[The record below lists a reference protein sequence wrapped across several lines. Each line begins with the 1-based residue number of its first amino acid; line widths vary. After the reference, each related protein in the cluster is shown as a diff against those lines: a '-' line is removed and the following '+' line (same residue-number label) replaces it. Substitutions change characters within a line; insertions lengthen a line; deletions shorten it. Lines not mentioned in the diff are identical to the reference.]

1 MKDTQNFTAQRLPN
15 GVTEITDLSGVHCFL
30 VEGRDKALLIDT
42 MTGLRGLPA
51 FVATLTDLPVEVAL
65 THGHMD
71 HAGGVF
77 EFGRCYIHPA
87 DIPMLD
93 GRTLPARVGYVR
105 GQLPPGEAPEASA
118 FVPDGPVEFVPLKA
132 GDKLDLGGRVLEVLH
147 VPGHTRGSLCYL
159 DTASGDF
166 FAGDACNN
174 NTLLMMDV
182 SATIEEWLMSAEYI
196 LAEGNPNVILCER
209 GIRTFETYTRNTL
222 DLSAV
227 LAAKQ
232 LSHLP
237 VVVDPS
243 HACGRAWMVEGM
255 AVAAVAAG
263 ADGLLIEVH
272 NDPPNALCDGAQ
284 SLTPEQF
291 AALMD
296 KVRAVAACVGREV

>member
-132 GDKLDLGGRVLEVLH
+132 GDKLDLGGRALEVLH

-182 SATIEEWLMSAEYI
+182 SATIEEYLEALLALKERQGDIRRFYLFHGPSLQDKSCIDDNIQCCRDI
-196 LAEGNPNVILCER
+196 LAGTDDRVPVDFLGRSGYLAKERTPGTFSRKDGRFGN
-209 GIRTFETYTRNTL
+209 
-222 DLSAV
+222 
-227 LAAKQ
+227 
-232 LSHLP
+232 
-237 VVVDPS
+237 VVYNP
-243 HACGRAWMVEGM
+243 
-255 AVAAVAAG
+255 
-263 ADGLLIEVH
+263 
-272 NDPPNALCDGAQ
+272 Q
-284 SLTPEQF
+284 Q
-291 AALMD
+291 
-296 KVRAVAACVGREV
+296 VRKG

>member
-42 MTGLRGLPA
+42 MTGLRGLSA

-118 FVPDGPVEFVPLKA
+118 FVPDSPVEFSALQA
-132 GDKLDLGGRVLEVLH
+132 GDRLDLGGRVLEVLH

-182 SATIEEWLMSAEYI
+182 SATIEEYLEALLALKERQGDIRRFYLFHGPSLQDKSCIDDNIQCCRDI
-196 LAEGNPNVILCER
+196 LAGTDDRVPVDFLGRPGYLAKERTPGTFSRKDGRFGN
-209 GIRTFETYTRNTL
+209 
-222 DLSAV
+222 
-227 LAAKQ
+227 
-232 LSHLP
+232 
-237 VVVDPS
+237 VVYNP
-243 HACGRAWMVEGM
+243 
-255 AVAAVAAG
+255 
-263 ADGLLIEVH
+263 
-272 NDPPNALCDGAQ
+272 Q
-284 SLTPEQF
+284 Q
-291 AALMD
+291 
-296 KVRAVAACVGREV
+296 VRKG

>member
-42 MTGLRGLPA
+42 MTGLRGLSA

-132 GDKLDLGGRVLEVLH
+132 GDKLDLGGRALEVLH

-182 SATIEEWLMSAEYI
+182 SATIEEYLGALLALKERQGDIRRFYLFHGPSLQDKSCIDDNIQCCRDI
-196 LAEGNPNVILCER
+196 LAGTDDRVPVDFLGRPGYLAKERTPGTFSRKDGRFGN
-209 GIRTFETYTRNTL
+209 
-222 DLSAV
+222 
-227 LAAKQ
+227 
-232 LSHLP
+232 
-237 VVVDPS
+237 VVYNP
-243 HACGRAWMVEGM
+243 
-255 AVAAVAAG
+255 
-263 ADGLLIEVH
+263 
-272 NDPPNALCDGAQ
+272 Q
-284 SLTPEQF
+284 Q
-291 AALMD
+291 
-296 KVRAVAACVGREV
+296 VRKC

>member
-51 FVATLTDLPVEVAL
+51 FVAALTDLPVEVAL

-132 GDKLDLGGRVLEVLH
+132 GDKLDLGGRALEVLH

-182 SATIEEWLMSAEYI
+182 SATIEEYLGALLALKERQGDIRRFYLFHGPSLQDKSCIDDNIQCCRDI
-196 LAEGNPNVILCER
+196 LAGTDDRVPVDFLGRPGYLAKERTPGTFSRKDGRFGN
-209 GIRTFETYTRNTL
+209 
-222 DLSAV
+222 
-227 LAAKQ
+227 
-232 LSHLP
+232 
-237 VVVDPS
+237 VVYNP
-243 HACGRAWMVEGM
+243 
-255 AVAAVAAG
+255 
-263 ADGLLIEVH
+263 
-272 NDPPNALCDGAQ
+272 Q
-284 SLTPEQF
+284 Q
-291 AALMD
+291 
-296 KVRAVAACVGREV
+296 VRKG

>member
-132 GDKLDLGGRVLEVLH
+132 GDKLDLGGRALEVLH

-182 SATIEEWLMSAEYI
+182 SATIEEYLEALLALKERQGDIRRFYLFHGPSLQDKSCIDDNIQCCRDI
-196 LAEGNPNVILCER
+196 LAGTDDRVPVDFLGRPSYLAKERTPGTFSRKDGRFGN
-209 GIRTFETYTRNTL
+209 
-222 DLSAV
+222 
-227 LAAKQ
+227 
-232 LSHLP
+232 
-237 VVVDPS
+237 VVYNP
-243 HACGRAWMVEGM
+243 
-255 AVAAVAAG
+255 
-263 ADGLLIEVH
+263 
-272 NDPPNALCDGAQ
+272 Q
-284 SLTPEQF
+284 Q
-291 AALMD
+291 
-296 KVRAVAACVGREV
+296 VRKG

>member
-87 DIPMLD
+87 DIPLLD

-132 GDKLDLGGRVLEVLH
+132 GDKLDLGGRALEVLH

-182 SATIEEWLMSAEYI
+182 SATIEEYLGALLALKERQGDIRRFYLFHGPSLQDKSCIDDNIQCCRDI
-196 LAEGNPNVILCER
+196 LAGTDDRVPVDFLGRPGYLAKERTPGTFSRKDGRFGN
-209 GIRTFETYTRNTL
+209 
-222 DLSAV
+222 
-227 LAAKQ
+227 
-232 LSHLP
+232 
-237 VVVDPS
+237 VVYNP
-243 HACGRAWMVEGM
+243 
-255 AVAAVAAG
+255 
-263 ADGLLIEVH
+263 
-272 NDPPNALCDGAQ
+272 Q
-284 SLTPEQF
+284 Q
-291 AALMD
+291 
-296 KVRAVAACVGREV
+296 VRKG

>member
-1 MKDTQNFTAQRLPN
+1 MKNTQNFTAQRLPN

-132 GDKLDLGGRVLEVLH
+132 GDKLDLGGRALEVLH

-182 SATIEEWLMSAEYI
+182 SATIEEYLGALLALKERQGDIRRFYLFHGPSLQDKSCIDDNIQCCRDI
-196 LAEGNPNVILCER
+196 LAGTDDRVPVDFLGRPGYLAKERTPGTFSRKDGRFGNIVYNP
-209 GIRTFETYTRNTL
+209 
-222 DLSAV
+222 
-227 LAAKQ
+227 Q
-232 LSHLP
+232 
-237 VVVDPS
+237 
-243 HACGRAWMVEGM
+243 
-255 AVAAVAAG
+255 
-263 ADGLLIEVH
+263 
-272 NDPPNALCDGAQ
+272 Q
-284 SLTPEQF
+284 
-291 AALMD
+291 
-296 KVRAVAACVGREV
+296 VRKG

>member
-105 GQLPPGEAPEASA
+105 GPLPPGEAPEASA

-132 GDKLDLGGRVLEVLH
+132 GDKLDLGGRALEVLH

-182 SATIEEWLMSAEYI
+182 SATIEEYLEAL
-196 LAEGNPNVILCER
+196 LALKARQGDIRRFYLFHGPRLQDQSVI
-209 GIRTFETYTRNTL
+209 
-222 DLSAV
+222 D
-227 LAAKQ
+227 
-232 LSHLP
+232 
-237 VVVDPS
+237 
-243 HACGRAWMVEGM
+243 
-255 AVAAVAAG
+255 
-263 ADGLLIEVH
+263 
-272 NDPPNALCDGAQ
+272 
-284 SLTPEQF
+284 
-291 AALMD
+291 D
-296 KVRAVAACVGREV
+296 KIH

>member
-51 FVATLTDLPVEVAL
+51 FVATLTDLPVEMAL

-132 GDKLDLGGRVLEVLH
+132 GDKLDLGGRALEVLH

-182 SATIEEWLMSAEYI
+182 SATIEEYLGALLALKERQGDIRRFYLFHGPSLQDKSCIDDNIQCCRDI
-196 LAEGNPNVILCER
+196 LAGTDDRVPVDFLGRPGYLAKERTPGTFSRKDGRFGNIVYNP
-209 GIRTFETYTRNTL
+209 
-222 DLSAV
+222 
-227 LAAKQ
+227 Q
-232 LSHLP
+232 
-237 VVVDPS
+237 
-243 HACGRAWMVEGM
+243 
-255 AVAAVAAG
+255 
-263 ADGLLIEVH
+263 
-272 NDPPNALCDGAQ
+272 Q
-284 SLTPEQF
+284 
-291 AALMD
+291 
-296 KVRAVAACVGREV
+296 VRKG

>member
-51 FVATLTDLPVEVAL
+51 FVATLTDLSVEVAL
-65 THGHMD
+65 IHGHMD

-132 GDKLDLGGRVLEVLH
+132 GDKLDLGGRALEVLH

-182 SATIEEWLMSAEYI
+182 SATIEEYLEALLALKERQGDIRRFYLFHGPSLQDKSCIDDNIQCCRDI
-196 LAEGNPNVILCER
+196 LAGTDDRVPVDFLGRPGYLAKERTPGTFSRKDGRFGNIVYNP
-209 GIRTFETYTRNTL
+209 
-222 DLSAV
+222 
-227 LAAKQ
+227 Q
-232 LSHLP
+232 
-237 VVVDPS
+237 
-243 HACGRAWMVEGM
+243 
-255 AVAAVAAG
+255 
-263 ADGLLIEVH
+263 
-272 NDPPNALCDGAQ
+272 Q
-284 SLTPEQF
+284 
-291 AALMD
+291 
-296 KVRAVAACVGREV
+296 VRKG

>member
-87 DIPMLD
+87 DISMLD
-93 GRTLPARVGYVR
+93 GHTLPARVGYVR

-132 GDKLDLGGRVLEVLH
+132 GDKLDLGGRALEVLH

-182 SATIEEWLMSAEYI
+182 SATIEEYLGALLALKERQGDIRRFYLFHGPSLQDKSCIDDNIQCCRDI
-196 LAEGNPNVILCER
+196 LAGTDDRVPVDFLGRPGYLAKERTPGTFSRKDGRFGNIVYNP
-209 GIRTFETYTRNTL
+209 
-222 DLSAV
+222 
-227 LAAKQ
+227 Q
-232 LSHLP
+232 
-237 VVVDPS
+237 
-243 HACGRAWMVEGM
+243 
-255 AVAAVAAG
+255 
-263 ADGLLIEVH
+263 
-272 NDPPNALCDGAQ
+272 Q
-284 SLTPEQF
+284 
-291 AALMD
+291 
-296 KVRAVAACVGREV
+296 VRKG

>member
-93 GRTLPARVGYVR
+93 GRTLPARMGYVR
-105 GQLPPGEAPEASA
+105 GQLQAQGETDLPDEAA
-118 FVPDGPVEFVPLKA
+118 FVPDSPVEFSALQA
-132 GDKLDLGGRVLEVLH
+132 GDRLDLGGRVLEVLH

-182 SATIEEWLMSAEYI
+182 SATIEEYLEALLALKERQGDIRRFYLFHGPSLQDKSCIDDNIQCCRDI
-196 LAEGNPNVILCER
+196 LAGTDDRVPVDFLGRPGYLAKERTPGTFSRKDGRFGN
-209 GIRTFETYTRNTL
+209 
-222 DLSAV
+222 
-227 LAAKQ
+227 
-232 LSHLP
+232 
-237 VVVDPS
+237 VVYNP
-243 HACGRAWMVEGM
+243 
-255 AVAAVAAG
+255 
-263 ADGLLIEVH
+263 
-272 NDPPNALCDGAQ
+272 Q
-284 SLTPEQF
+284 Q
-291 AALMD
+291 
-296 KVRAVAACVGREV
+296 VRKG

>member
-30 VEGRDKALLIDT
+30 VEGQDKALLIDT

-132 GDKLDLGGRVLEVLH
+132 GDKLDLGGRALEVLH

-182 SATIEEWLMSAEYI
+182 SATIEEYLEALLALKERQGDIRRFYLFHGPSLQDKSCIDDNIQCCRDI
-196 LAEGNPNVILCER
+196 LAGTDDRVPVDFLGRSGYLAKERTPGTFSRKDGRFGNIVYNP
-209 GIRTFETYTRNTL
+209 
-222 DLSAV
+222 
-227 LAAKQ
+227 Q
-232 LSHLP
+232 
-237 VVVDPS
+237 
-243 HACGRAWMVEGM
+243 
-255 AVAAVAAG
+255 
-263 ADGLLIEVH
+263 
-272 NDPPNALCDGAQ
+272 Q
-284 SLTPEQF
+284 
-291 AALMD
+291 
-296 KVRAVAACVGREV
+296 VRKG

>member
-132 GDKLDLGGRVLEVLH
+132 GDKLDLGGRALEVLH

-182 SATIEEWLMSAEYI
+182 SATIEEYLGALLALKERQGDIRRFYLFHGPSLQDKSCIDDNIQCCRDI
-196 LAEGNPNVILCER
+196 LAGTDDRVPVDFLGRSGYLAKERTPGTFSRKDGRFGNIVYNP
-209 GIRTFETYTRNTL
+209 
-222 DLSAV
+222 
-227 LAAKQ
+227 Q
-232 LSHLP
+232 
-237 VVVDPS
+237 
-243 HACGRAWMVEGM
+243 
-255 AVAAVAAG
+255 
-263 ADGLLIEVH
+263 
-272 NDPPNALCDGAQ
+272 Q
-284 SLTPEQF
+284 
-291 AALMD
+291 
-296 KVRAVAACVGREV
+296 VRKG

>member
-77 EFGRCYIHPA
+77 EFGRCYIHPE

-132 GDKLDLGGRVLEVLH
+132 GDKLDLGGRALEVLH

-182 SATIEEWLMSAEYI
+182 SATIEEYLEALLALKERQGDIRRFYLFHGPSLQDKSCIDDNIQCCRDI
-196 LAEGNPNVILCER
+196 LAGTDDRVPVDFLGRPGYLAKERTPGTFSRKDGRFGNIVYNP
-209 GIRTFETYTRNTL
+209 
-222 DLSAV
+222 
-227 LAAKQ
+227 Q
-232 LSHLP
+232 
-237 VVVDPS
+237 
-243 HACGRAWMVEGM
+243 
-255 AVAAVAAG
+255 
-263 ADGLLIEVH
+263 
-272 NDPPNALCDGAQ
+272 Q
-284 SLTPEQF
+284 
-291 AALMD
+291 
-296 KVRAVAACVGREV
+296 VRKG

>member
-93 GRTLPARVGYVR
+93 GRTLRARVGYVR

-132 GDKLDLGGRVLEVLH
+132 GDKLDLGGRALEVLH

-182 SATIEEWLMSAEYI
+182 SATIEEYLEALLALKERQGDIRRFYLFHGPSLQDKSCIDDNIQCCRDI
-196 LAEGNPNVILCER
+196 LAGTDDRVPVDFLGRPGYLAKERTPGTFSRKDGRFGNIVYNP
-209 GIRTFETYTRNTL
+209 
-222 DLSAV
+222 
-227 LAAKQ
+227 Q
-232 LSHLP
+232 
-237 VVVDPS
+237 
-243 HACGRAWMVEGM
+243 
-255 AVAAVAAG
+255 
-263 ADGLLIEVH
+263 
-272 NDPPNALCDGAQ
+272 Q
-284 SLTPEQF
+284 
-291 AALMD
+291 
-296 KVRAVAACVGREV
+296 VRKG

>member
-182 SATIEEWLMSAEYI
+182 SATIEEYLGALLALKERQGDIRRFYLFHGPSLQDKSCIDDNIQCCRDI
-196 LAEGNPNVILCER
+196 LAGTDDRVPVDFLGRSGYLAKERTPGTFSRKDGRFGN
-209 GIRTFETYTRNTL
+209 
-222 DLSAV
+222 
-227 LAAKQ
+227 
-232 LSHLP
+232 
-237 VVVDPS
+237 VVYNP
-243 HACGRAWMVEGM
+243 
-255 AVAAVAAG
+255 
-263 ADGLLIEVH
+263 
-272 NDPPNALCDGAQ
+272 Q
-284 SLTPEQF
+284 Q
-291 AALMD
+291 
-296 KVRAVAACVGREV
+296 VRKG

>member
-51 FVATLTDLPVEVAL
+51 FVATLTDLSVEVAL

-132 GDKLDLGGRVLEVLH
+132 GDKLDLGGRALEVLH

-182 SATIEEWLMSAEYI
+182 SATIEEYLEALLALKARQGDIRRFYLFHGPSLQDKSCIDDNIQCCRDI
-196 LAEGNPNVILCER
+196 LAGTDDRVPVDFLGRPGYLAKERTPGTFSRKDGRFGNIVYNP
-209 GIRTFETYTRNTL
+209 
-222 DLSAV
+222 
-227 LAAKQ
+227 Q
-232 LSHLP
+232 
-237 VVVDPS
+237 
-243 HACGRAWMVEGM
+243 
-255 AVAAVAAG
+255 
-263 ADGLLIEVH
+263 
-272 NDPPNALCDGAQ
+272 Q
-284 SLTPEQF
+284 
-291 AALMD
+291 
-296 KVRAVAACVGREV
+296 VRKG

>member
-87 DIPMLD
+87 AIPMLD
-93 GRTLPARVGYVR
+93 GHTLPTRVGYVR

-132 GDKLDLGGRVLEVLH
+132 GDKLDLGGRALEVLH

-182 SATIEEWLMSAEYI
+182 SATIEEYLEALLALKERQGEIRRFYLFHGPSLQDKSCIDDNIQCCRDI
-196 LAEGNPNVILCER
+196 LAGTDDRVPVDFLGRPGYLAKERTPGTFSRKDGRFGN
-209 GIRTFETYTRNTL
+209 
-222 DLSAV
+222 
-227 LAAKQ
+227 
-232 LSHLP
+232 
-237 VVVDPS
+237 VVYNP
-243 HACGRAWMVEGM
+243 
-255 AVAAVAAG
+255 
-263 ADGLLIEVH
+263 
-272 NDPPNALCDGAQ
+272 Q
-284 SLTPEQF
+284 Q
-291 AALMD
+291 
-296 KVRAVAACVGREV
+296 VRKG

>member
-30 VEGRDKALLIDT
+30 VEGQDKALLIDT

-182 SATIEEWLMSAEYI
+182 SATIEEYLGALLALKERQGDIRRFYLFHGPSLQDKSCIDDNIQCCRDI
-196 LAEGNPNVILCER
+196 LAGTDDRVPVDFLGRPGYLAKERTPGTFSRKDGRFGNIVYNP
-209 GIRTFETYTRNTL
+209 
-222 DLSAV
+222 
-227 LAAKQ
+227 Q
-232 LSHLP
+232 
-237 VVVDPS
+237 
-243 HACGRAWMVEGM
+243 
-255 AVAAVAAG
+255 
-263 ADGLLIEVH
+263 
-272 NDPPNALCDGAQ
+272 Q
-284 SLTPEQF
+284 
-291 AALMD
+291 
-296 KVRAVAACVGREV
+296 VRKG

>member
-132 GDKLDLGGRVLEVLH
+132 GDKLDLGGRALEVLH

-182 SATIEEWLMSAEYI
+182 SATIEEYLGALLALKERQGDIRRFYLFHGPSLQDKSCIDDNIQCCRDI
-196 LAEGNPNVILCER
+196 LAGTDDRVPVDFLGRPGYLAKERTPGTFSRKDGRFGN
-209 GIRTFETYTRNTL
+209 
-222 DLSAV
+222 
-227 LAAKQ
+227 
-232 LSHLP
+232 
-237 VVVDPS
+237 VVYNP
-243 HACGRAWMVEGM
+243 
-255 AVAAVAAG
+255 
-263 ADGLLIEVH
+263 
-272 NDPPNALCDGAQ
+272 Q
-284 SLTPEQF
+284 Q
-291 AALMD
+291 
-296 KVRAVAACVGREV
+296 VRKG

>member
-1 MKDTQNFTAQRLPN
+1 MKNTQNFTAQRLPN

-51 FVATLTDLPVEVAL
+51 FVATLTDLSVEVAL

-132 GDKLDLGGRVLEVLH
+132 GDKLDLGGRALEVLH

-182 SATIEEWLMSAEYI
+182 SATIEEYLEALLALKERQGNIRRFYLFHGPSLQDKSCIDDNIQCCRDI
-196 LAEGNPNVILCER
+196 LAGTDDRVPVDFLGRPGYLAKERTPGTFSRKDGRFGNIVYNP
-209 GIRTFETYTRNTL
+209 
-222 DLSAV
+222 
-227 LAAKQ
+227 Q
-232 LSHLP
+232 
-237 VVVDPS
+237 
-243 HACGRAWMVEGM
+243 
-255 AVAAVAAG
+255 
-263 ADGLLIEVH
+263 
-272 NDPPNALCDGAQ
+272 Q
-284 SLTPEQF
+284 
-291 AALMD
+291 
-296 KVRAVAACVGREV
+296 VRKG

>member
-105 GQLPPGEAPEASA
+105 GQLPPGEVPEASA

-132 GDKLDLGGRVLEVLH
+132 GDKLDLGGRALEVLH

-182 SATIEEWLMSAEYI
+182 SATIEEYLGALLALKERQGDIRRFYLFHGPSLQDKSCIDDNIQCCRDI
-196 LAEGNPNVILCER
+196 LAGTDDRVPVDFLGRPGYLAKERTPGTFSRKDGRFGN
-209 GIRTFETYTRNTL
+209 
-222 DLSAV
+222 
-227 LAAKQ
+227 
-232 LSHLP
+232 
-237 VVVDPS
+237 VVYNP
-243 HACGRAWMVEGM
+243 
-255 AVAAVAAG
+255 
-263 ADGLLIEVH
+263 
-272 NDPPNALCDGAQ
+272 Q
-284 SLTPEQF
+284 Q
-291 AALMD
+291 
-296 KVRAVAACVGREV
+296 VRKG

>member
-30 VEGRDKALLIDT
+30 LEGRDKALLIDT

-132 GDKLDLGGRVLEVLH
+132 GNKLDLGGRVLEVLH

-182 SATIEEWLMSAEYI
+182 SATIEEYLGALLALKERQGDIRRFYLFHGPSLQDKSCIDDNIQCCRDI
-196 LAEGNPNVILCER
+196 LAGTDDRVPVDFLGRPGYLAKERTPGTFSRKDGRFGNIVYNP
-209 GIRTFETYTRNTL
+209 
-222 DLSAV
+222 
-227 LAAKQ
+227 Q
-232 LSHLP
+232 
-237 VVVDPS
+237 
-243 HACGRAWMVEGM
+243 
-255 AVAAVAAG
+255 
-263 ADGLLIEVH
+263 
-272 NDPPNALCDGAQ
+272 Q
-284 SLTPEQF
+284 
-291 AALMD
+291 
-296 KVRAVAACVGREV
+296 VRKG

>member
-182 SATIEEWLMSAEYI
+182 SATIEEYLGALLALKERQGDIRRFYLFHGPSLQDKSCIDDNIQCCRDI
-196 LAEGNPNVILCER
+196 LAGTDDRVPVDFLGRPGYLAKERTPGTFSRKDGRFGN
-209 GIRTFETYTRNTL
+209 
-222 DLSAV
+222 V
-227 LAAKQ
+227 LYNPQ
-232 LSHLP
+232 
-237 VVVDPS
+237 
-243 HACGRAWMVEGM
+243 
-255 AVAAVAAG
+255 
-263 ADGLLIEVH
+263 
-272 NDPPNALCDGAQ
+272 Q
-284 SLTPEQF
+284 
-291 AALMD
+291 
-296 KVRAVAACVGREV
+296 VRKG

>member
-1 MKDTQNFTAQRLPN
+1 MKNTQNFTAQRLPN

-30 VEGRDKALLIDT
+30 LEGRDKALLIDT

-132 GDKLDLGGRVLEVLH
+132 GNKLDLGGRVLEVLH

-182 SATIEEWLMSAEYI
+182 SATIEEYLGALLALKERQGDIRRFYLFHGPSLQDKSCIDDNIQCCRDI
-196 LAEGNPNVILCER
+196 LAGTDDRVPVDFLGRPGYLAKERTPGTFSRKDGRFGNIVYNP
-209 GIRTFETYTRNTL
+209 
-222 DLSAV
+222 
-227 LAAKQ
+227 Q
-232 LSHLP
+232 
-237 VVVDPS
+237 
-243 HACGRAWMVEGM
+243 
-255 AVAAVAAG
+255 
-263 ADGLLIEVH
+263 
-272 NDPPNALCDGAQ
+272 Q
-284 SLTPEQF
+284 
-291 AALMD
+291 
-296 KVRAVAACVGREV
+296 VRKG

>member
-77 EFGRCYIHPA
+77 EFGRCYIHLA

-132 GDKLDLGGRVLEVLH
+132 GDKLDLGGRALEVLH

-182 SATIEEWLMSAEYI
+182 SATIEEYLEALLALKERQGDIRRFYLFHGPSLQDKSCIDDNIQCCRDI
-196 LAEGNPNVILCER
+196 LAGTDDRVPVDFLGRPGYLAKERTPGTFSRKDGRFGN
-209 GIRTFETYTRNTL
+209 
-222 DLSAV
+222 
-227 LAAKQ
+227 
-232 LSHLP
+232 
-237 VVVDPS
+237 VVYNP
-243 HACGRAWMVEGM
+243 
-255 AVAAVAAG
+255 
-263 ADGLLIEVH
+263 
-272 NDPPNALCDGAQ
+272 Q
-284 SLTPEQF
+284 Q
-291 AALMD
+291 
-296 KVRAVAACVGREV
+296 VRKG

>member
-15 GVTEITDLSGVHCFL
+15 GVAEITDLSGVHCFL

-132 GDKLDLGGRVLEVLH
+132 GDKLDLGGRALEVLH

-182 SATIEEWLMSAEYI
+182 SATIEEYLGALLALKERQGDIRRFYLFHGPSLQDKSCIDDNIQCCRDI
-196 LAEGNPNVILCER
+196 LAGTDDRVPVDFLGRPGYLAKERTPGTFSRKDGRFGN
-209 GIRTFETYTRNTL
+209 
-222 DLSAV
+222 
-227 LAAKQ
+227 
-232 LSHLP
+232 
-237 VVVDPS
+237 VVYNP
-243 HACGRAWMVEGM
+243 
-255 AVAAVAAG
+255 
-263 ADGLLIEVH
+263 
-272 NDPPNALCDGAQ
+272 Q
-284 SLTPEQF
+284 Q
-291 AALMD
+291 
-296 KVRAVAACVGREV
+296 VRKG

>member
-132 GDKLDLGGRVLEVLH
+132 GDKLDLGGRALEVLH

-182 SATIEEWLMSAEYI
+182 SATIEEYLGALLALKERQGDIRRFYLFHGPSLQDKSCIDDNIQCCRDI
-196 LAEGNPNVILCER
+196 LAGTDDRVPVDFLGRSGYLAKERTPGTFSRKDGRFGN
-209 GIRTFETYTRNTL
+209 
-222 DLSAV
+222 
-227 LAAKQ
+227 
-232 LSHLP
+232 
-237 VVVDPS
+237 VVYNP
-243 HACGRAWMVEGM
+243 
-255 AVAAVAAG
+255 
-263 ADGLLIEVH
+263 
-272 NDPPNALCDGAQ
+272 Q
-284 SLTPEQF
+284 Q
-291 AALMD
+291 
-296 KVRAVAACVGREV
+296 VRKG

>member
-15 GVTEITDLSGVHCFL
+15 GVAEITDLSGVHCFL

-93 GRTLPARVGYVR
+93 GHTLPARVGYVR

-132 GDKLDLGGRVLEVLH
+132 GGQAGPGRSRFGGPPR
-147 VPGHTRGSLCYL
+147 
-159 DTASGDF
+159 
-166 FAGDACNN
+166 
-174 NTLLMMDV
+174 
-182 SATIEEWLMSAEYI
+182 
-196 LAEGNPNVILCER
+196 
-209 GIRTFETYTRNTL
+209 
-222 DLSAV
+222 
-227 LAAKQ
+227 
-232 LSHLP
+232 
-237 VVVDPS
+237 
-243 HACGRAWMVEGM
+243 
-255 AVAAVAAG
+255 AG
-263 ADGLLIEVH
+263 AHQGLSVLLGYGQRGLLCRGRLQQQH
-272 NDPPNALCDGAQ
+272 AADDGR
-284 SLTPEQF
+284 L
-291 AALMD
+291 
-296 KVRAVAACVGREV
+296 RHH

>member
-132 GDKLDLGGRVLEVLH
+132 GNKLDLGGRVLEVLH

-182 SATIEEWLMSAEYI
+182 SATIEEYLGALLALKERQGDIRRFYLFHGPSLQDKSCIDDNIQCCRDI
-196 LAEGNPNVILCER
+196 LAGTDDRVPVDFLGRSGYLAKERTPGTFSRKDGRFGN
-209 GIRTFETYTRNTL
+209 
-222 DLSAV
+222 
-227 LAAKQ
+227 
-232 LSHLP
+232 
-237 VVVDPS
+237 VVYNP
-243 HACGRAWMVEGM
+243 
-255 AVAAVAAG
+255 
-263 ADGLLIEVH
+263 
-272 NDPPNALCDGAQ
+272 Q
-284 SLTPEQF
+284 Q
-291 AALMD
+291 
-296 KVRAVAACVGREV
+296 VRKG

>member
-132 GDKLDLGGRVLEVLH
+132 GDKLDLGGRALEVLH

-182 SATIEEWLMSAEYI
+182 SATIEEYLGALLALKERQGDIRRFYLFHGPSLQDKSCIDDNIQCCRDI
-196 LAEGNPNVILCER
+196 LAGTDDCVPVDFLGRPGYLAKERTPGTFSRKDGRFGNIVYNP
-209 GIRTFETYTRNTL
+209 
-222 DLSAV
+222 
-227 LAAKQ
+227 Q
-232 LSHLP
+232 
-237 VVVDPS
+237 
-243 HACGRAWMVEGM
+243 
-255 AVAAVAAG
+255 
-263 ADGLLIEVH
+263 
-272 NDPPNALCDGAQ
+272 Q
-284 SLTPEQF
+284 
-291 AALMD
+291 
-296 KVRAVAACVGREV
+296 VRKG

>member
-118 FVPDGPVEFVPLKA
+118 FVPDDPVEFVPLKA
-132 GDKLDLGGRVLEVLH
+132 GDKLDLGGRALEVLH

-182 SATIEEWLMSAEYI
+182 SATIEEYLGALLALKERQGDIRRFYLFHGPSLQDKSCIDDNIQCCRDI
-196 LAEGNPNVILCER
+196 LAGTDDRVPVDFLGRPGYLAKERTPGTFSRKDGRFGNIVYNP
-209 GIRTFETYTRNTL
+209 
-222 DLSAV
+222 
-227 LAAKQ
+227 Q
-232 LSHLP
+232 
-237 VVVDPS
+237 
-243 HACGRAWMVEGM
+243 
-255 AVAAVAAG
+255 
-263 ADGLLIEVH
+263 
-272 NDPPNALCDGAQ
+272 Q
-284 SLTPEQF
+284 
-291 AALMD
+291 
-296 KVRAVAACVGREV
+296 VRKG

>member
-77 EFGRCYIHPA
+77 EFGRCYIHPE

-132 GDKLDLGGRVLEVLH
+132 GDKLDLGGRALEVLH

-182 SATIEEWLMSAEYI
+182 SATIEEYLEALLALKERQGDIRRFYLFHGPSLQDKSCIDDNIQCCRDI
-196 LAEGNPNVILCER
+196 LAGTDDRVPVDFLGRPGYLAKERTPGTFSRKDGRFGN
-209 GIRTFETYTRNTL
+209 
-222 DLSAV
+222 
-227 LAAKQ
+227 
-232 LSHLP
+232 
-237 VVVDPS
+237 VVYNP
-243 HACGRAWMVEGM
+243 
-255 AVAAVAAG
+255 
-263 ADGLLIEVH
+263 
-272 NDPPNALCDGAQ
+272 Q
-284 SLTPEQF
+284 Q
-291 AALMD
+291 
-296 KVRAVAACVGREV
+296 VRKG

>member
-132 GDKLDLGGRVLEVLH
+132 GDKLDLGGRALEVLH

-182 SATIEEWLMSAEYI
+182 SATIEEYLGALLSLKERQGDIRRFYLFHGPSLQDKSCIDDNIQCCRDI
-196 LAEGNPNVILCER
+196 LAGTDDRVPVDFLGRPGYLAKERTPGTFSRKDGRFGN
-209 GIRTFETYTRNTL
+209 
-222 DLSAV
+222 V
-227 LAAKQ
+227 LYNPQ
-232 LSHLP
+232 
-237 VVVDPS
+237 
-243 HACGRAWMVEGM
+243 
-255 AVAAVAAG
+255 
-263 ADGLLIEVH
+263 
-272 NDPPNALCDGAQ
+272 Q
-284 SLTPEQF
+284 
-291 AALMD
+291 
-296 KVRAVAACVGREV
+296 VRKG

>member
-1 MKDTQNFTAQRLPN
+1 MKNTQNFTAQRLPN

-132 GDKLDLGGRVLEVLH
+132 GDKLDLGGRALEVLH

-182 SATIEEWLMSAEYI
+182 SATIEEYLEALLALKERQGDIRRFYLFHGPSLQDKSCIDDNIQCCRDI
-196 LAEGNPNVILCER
+196 LAGTDDRVPVDFLGRSGYLAKERTPGTFSRKDGRFGN
-209 GIRTFETYTRNTL
+209 
-222 DLSAV
+222 
-227 LAAKQ
+227 
-232 LSHLP
+232 
-237 VVVDPS
+237 VVYNP
-243 HACGRAWMVEGM
+243 
-255 AVAAVAAG
+255 
-263 ADGLLIEVH
+263 
-272 NDPPNALCDGAQ
+272 Q
-284 SLTPEQF
+284 Q
-291 AALMD
+291 
-296 KVRAVAACVGREV
+296 VRKG